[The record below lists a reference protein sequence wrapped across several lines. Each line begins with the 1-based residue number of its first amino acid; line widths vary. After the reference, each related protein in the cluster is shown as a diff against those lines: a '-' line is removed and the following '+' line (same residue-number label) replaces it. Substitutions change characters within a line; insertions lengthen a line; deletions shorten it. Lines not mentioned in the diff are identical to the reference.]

1 MVHYFKLNQGY
12 LRPVIQSSSNTAASG
27 DPALGS
33 PTASGSN
40 HRGCAAAASPAAAAR
55 RGRRPRPDNLG
66 DGAADLRPAG
76 EDQHRRQGEGGRPRE
91 GEIHSVF

>member
-1 MVHYFKLNQGY
+1 M
-12 LRPVIQSSSNTAASG
+12 IQSSSNTAASG